1 MTDSATVSLPDVAP
15 TEQGAKRRLRPRS
28 PGMLVPLVIIGL
40 YLIMAAIGPALIPY
54 DPIATPLENR
64 LRPPGSPTVDGVTGE
79 GGTAWLG
86 TDALGRDLL
95 GQIVHGAR
103 TSVIIGV
110 SVVLI
115 SLVVGVL
122 IGAVAG
128 YRGGWVDAVLA
139 RCIDVLQAFPGLVLA
154 IVIAGIFTRSLLL
167 VVIAL
172 SVTNWIS
179 FARVTR
185 GVVLSLRER
194 YWVDAAR
201 LMAVPGPRLLTRH
214 VLPFTAG
221 PLVAMATLEFALVV
235 LAEAGL
241 SFLGI
246 GLPGSVVSW
255 GQTVAAGRGYLA
267 SAWWISAWPGLAL
280 SVLVVSVGVL
290 GDQLTARFG
299 RARGR

>member
-1 MTDSATVSLPDVAP
+1 MTDSATVAVADVVPAEP
-15 TEQGAKRRLRPRS
+15 TPRRRLRPRS

-40 YLIMAAIGPALIPY
+40 YLIAAVIGPALLPY
-54 DPIATPLENR
+54 DPVATPLKDR
-64 LRPPGSPTVDGVTGE
+64 LLPPGSPTAA

-115 SLVVGVL
+115 SLAVVVL

-128 YRGGWVDAVLA
+128 YRGGWVDAVLD

-167 VVIAL
+167 VIIAL

-179 FARVTR
+179 FSRVTR

-201 LMAVPGPRLLTRH
+201 LMGVAGPQLLARH

-246 GLPGSVVSW
+246 GLPTSVVSW
-255 GQTVAAGRGYLA
+255 GQTVAAGRSYLA

-299 RARGR
+299 RAKSR

>member
-1 MTDSATVSLPDVAP
+1 MTATATLSEVVPATPTPRRRTRLSSA
-15 TEQGAKRRLRPRS
+15 
-28 PGMLVPLVIIGL
+28 GMLIPLVIIGL
-40 YLIMAAIGPALIPY
+40 YLIAAAIGPVLLPY
-54 DPIATPLENR
+54 DPISTPLADR
-64 LRPPGSPTVDGVTGE
+64 LLPPGSTTE
-79 GGTAWLG
+79 NGGTAWLG

-110 SVVLI
+110 CVVVI
-115 SLVVGVL
+115 SLGVGVL

-154 IVIAGIFTRSLLL
+154 IVIAGIFARSLLL
-167 VVIAL
+167 VIIAL

-201 LMAVPGPRLLTRH
+201 LMGVPGPLLLIRH

-246 GLPGSVVSW
+246 GLPTSVVSW

-280 SVLVVSVGVL
+280 SVLVVSVGIL

-299 RARGR
+299 RARSR

>member
-1 MTDSATVSLPDVAP
+1 MTDSATVTIPEVVP
-15 TEQGAKRRLRPRS
+15 TEPAPRRRLRPRS
-28 PGMLVPLVIIGL
+28 PGILVPLVIIGL
-40 YLIMAAIGPALIPY
+40 YLIAAAIGPALIPY
-54 DPIATPLENR
+54 DPIATPLEDR
-64 LRPPGSPTVDGVTGE
+64 LLPPGSPTAT

-95 GQIVHGAR
+95 GQIIHGAR

-115 SLVVGVL
+115 SLGVGVL

-139 RCIDVLQAFPGLVLA
+139 RCIDILQAFPGLVLA

-167 VVIAL
+167 VIIAL

-201 LMAVPGPRLLTRH
+201 LMGVPGPRPADPARVAVHRGPPGGDGHPRVRPGRPRRGRPELPRH
-214 VLPFTAG
+214 RTADLDRVLGPDGRVRTQLPGQCLVDLSLAG
-221 PLVAMATLEFALVV
+221 PRPVRA
-235 LAEAGL
+235 
-241 SFLGI
+241 
-246 GLPGSVVSW
+246 
-255 GQTVAAGRGYLA
+255 
-267 SAWWISAWPGLAL
+267 
-280 SVLVVSVGVL
+280 
-290 GDQLTARFG
+290 GDQR
-299 RARGR
+299 RRPR

>member
-1 MTDSATVSLPDVAP
+1 MTATLAADDVASAQP
-15 TEQGAKRRLRPRS
+15 AAKRRVRLRS
-28 PGMLVPLVIIGL
+28 PGMIGPLVIIGL
-40 YLIMAAIGPALIPY
+40 YLLAAVIGPALVPY
-54 DPIATPLENR
+54 DPITTPLTDR
-64 LRPPGSPTVDGVTGE
+64 LKPPGAVTST
-79 GGTAWLG
+79 GGTALLG
-86 TDALGRDLL
+86 TDALGRDLF
-95 GQIVHGAR
+95 GQIIHGAR

-115 SLVVGVL
+115 SLGVGVL

-128 YRGGWVDAVLA
+128 FRGGWVDAVLA
-139 RCIDVLQAFPGLVLA
+139 RCIDILQAFPGLVLA
-154 IVIAGIFTRSLLL
+154 IVIAGIFARSLLL
-167 VVIAL
+167 VIIAL

-185 GVVLSLRER
+185 GVVLTLRER

-201 LMAVPGPRLLTRH
+201 LMGVPGPLLLIRH

-246 GLPGSVVSW
+246 GLPSSIVSW
-255 GQTVAAGRGYLA
+255 GQTVAAGRAYLA
-267 SAWWISAWPGLAL
+267 TAWWISAWPGLAL
-280 SVLVVSVGVL
+280 SVLVVSVGIL

-299 RARGR
+299 RARSR